1 MPTTN
6 SISMI
11 IAVHEYSCIH
21 TYIPKFFIFSICFCV
36 CYQVYVDVDRT
47 HFNKKHGFIECRDP
61 SDDRLT
67 FLSAIADIFLL
78 QHGSFFIGTFT
89 SIYSKLMYYRMI
101 GYKLRLLPFISLDF
115 PISCEAYEKCSNA
128 DIEKR
133 FSTVESMILHS
144 QDCESYPGDLCRLK
158 FDGSELAATAARVA
172 ASKPLTVGHFPDGSL
187 LKLGKSREIYYVENG
202 HKRSIPDWDYFLCR
216 KFDIKKVI
224 VVSDSVFQSIPTGDP
239 LTI

>member
-1 MPTTN
+1 M
-6 SISMI
+6 ISFL
-11 IAVHEYSCIH
+11 
-21 TYIPKFFIFSICFCV
+21 YI
-36 CYQVYVDVDRT
+36 QVYVDLDRT
-47 HFNKKHGFIECRDP
+47 HFNKKRGFIECRDP

-67 FLSAIADIFLL
+67 FFSAIADIFLL

-101 GYKLRLLPFISLDF
+101 GFKMRLLPFISLDY
-115 PISCEAYEKCSNA
+115 PISCEAYEKCSTA

-133 FSTVESMILHS
+133 FSTVEAMILHS

-158 FDGSELAATAARVA
+158 FDGSDAAAVPARSA
-172 ASKPLTVGHFPDGSL
+172 ASKELTAQYPDGSL
-187 LKLGKSREIYYVENG
+187 LKMAKSREIYYMENG
-202 HKRSIPDWDYFLCR
+202 YKRSIPDWDYFLCR